1 MWKNY
6 LKNIENE
13 QKKYGESINMGLSD
27 YLASQI
33 MDLPVSF
40 INFLEEV
47 NGLEYNGYIIY
58 GINDPA
64 VVCLQPVY
72 DIYEYN
78 EIWHENDEMRRYL
91 FIGESN
97 LSWYVY
103 DTKSEIY
110 AELDNPSGRLINSFD
125 TLDLLLS
132 QVLQE
137 ALEN

>member
-6 LKNIENE
+6 LKEIKNE
-13 QKKYGESINMGLSD
+13 QKKYGESINLGLLD
-27 YLASQI
+27 NLVSQI
-33 MDLPVSF
+33 TDLPDSF
-40 INFLEEV
+40 VDFLKEV

-58 GINDPA
+58 GINEPE
-64 VVCLQPVY
+64 VESLQTVY

-78 EIWHENDEMRRYL
+78 EMWHDNDEMKQYL

-103 DTKSEIY
+103 DAKNKVY
-110 AELDNPSGRLINSFD
+110 AELDNPSGRLVNSFS
-125 TLDLLLS
+125 TLDELLEQL
-132 QVLQE
+132 LKE